1 MFRPI
6 RILFIRLARR
16 RYSLFV
22 VIRCSRR
29 ITLDARIFH
38 INCCHR
44 CIFFHSFLR
53 FPSCKVIIFRC
64 YYYLKNLITKRVG
77 FLLLVLFL

>member
-1 MFRPI
+1 MFRPT

-22 VIRCSRR
+22 IVRCSRR

-44 CIFFHSFLR
+44 CIFILSSDFLVVKLLSFV
-53 FPSCKVIIFRC
+53 VITI
-64 YYYLKNLITKRVG
+64 
-77 FLLLVLFL
+77 